1 MLFGLNAGHKLLPPR
16 PTKFLP
22 GNPTPMYHD
31 ENPSN
36 INRSFPLMG
45 ALTDYPYGETYT
57 PLKDSFSA
65 IDPASGYL
73 WGFQQAENWMTA
85 PAPSTITQSRRP
97 NFRYREIR
105 PRPPHI
111 PVPTVTPNEA
121 HTEEQH
127 IQLRELGQGIH
138 SKRQRQSDHEQV
150 QRTTKKARPAVCE
163 AAETTDQPVII
174 GKMSTAKKPPAPR
187 YGSATQ
193 GPSSRSPDQPADQQ
207 EGTAKC
213 PAQAVQE
220 ALKVQVLQS
229 IKVLREIARSFRA
242 LNLELETIDGWI
254 SEIKGADATLIP
266 VPSSTLAQIIVP
278 FESLNLILTEYLTA
292 SGPMRGFLISDQALE
307 LLKYIQTYAEE
318 YHLFQNTRVYFEIGR
333 WIERLS
339 PGNHDEQGE

>member
-1 MLFGLNAGHKLLPPR
+1 
-16 PTKFLP
+16 
-22 GNPTPMYHD
+22 MYHD

-36 INRSFPLMG
+36 VNTSFPLMG

-57 PLKDSFSA
+57 PLMDSFSV
-65 IDPASGYL
+65 IDPASGYV
-73 WGFQQAENWMTA
+73 WGFQQAENWVTA
-85 PAPSTITQSRRP
+85 AAPSTITQPRRP
-97 NFRYREIR
+97 NFGYREIR
-105 PRPPHI
+105 PRPPDI
-111 PVPTVTPNEA
+111 PAPTVPPNEA
-121 HTEEQH
+121 HKEEQH
-127 IQLRELGQGIH
+127 TQLRELGRGIH
-138 SKRQRQSDHEQV
+138 SKRRRQSDHEQV

-163 AAETTDQPVII
+163 AADTTNQPVII
-174 GKMSTAKKPPAPR
+174 DKMSTAKTPPAPR
-187 YGSATQ
+187 YDSATQ
-193 GPSSRSPDQPADQQ
+193 GPSSRSPDQPTDQQ

-229 IKVLREIARSFRA
+229 IKVLREIARSFRV

-266 VPSSTLAQIIVP
+266 VLSSTVAQAIVP
-278 FESLNLILTEYLTA
+278 FENLNLILTECFTA
-292 SGPMRGFLISDQALE
+292 SGPMRGFLIRDQALE

-318 YHLFQNTRVYFEIGR
+318 YHLFQNKRVYFDIGR

>member
-1 MLFGLNAGHKLLPPR
+1 
-16 PTKFLP
+16 
-22 GNPTPMYHD
+22 MYHD

-36 INRSFPLMG
+36 INRSFQLMG

-57 PLKDSFSA
+57 PLMDSFSV

-85 PAPSTITQSRRP
+85 PTPSTITQSRRP
-97 NFRYREIR
+97 NFGYREIR
-105 PRPPHI
+105 PRPPYI
-111 PVPTVTPNEA
+111 PAPTVTPNEA
-121 HTEEQH
+121 HAEEQH
-127 IQLRELGQGIH
+127 TQLRELGRGIH
-138 SKRQRQSDHEQV
+138 LKRQRQSDHEQV

-174 GKMSTAKKPPAPR
+174 NKIRAKKPPAPT

-193 GPSSRSPDQPADQQ
+193 GPSSRSPDQPTYQQ
-207 EGTAKC
+207 EGTANC
-213 PAQAVQE
+213 PAQAVE
-220 ALKVQVLQS
+220 ESLKVQVLQS

-266 VPSSTLAQIIVP
+266 VPSSTVAQIIVP
-278 FESLNLILTEYLTA
+278 FESLSLILTECLTA
-292 SGPMRGFLISDQALE
+292 SGPMRGFVVRDQALE
-307 LLKYIQTYAEE
+307 LLKYIHTYAEE
-318 YHLFQNTRVYFEIGR
+318 YHLFQNKRVYFDIGR
-333 WIERLS
+333 WLERLS